1 MARDA
6 ADCVAAG
13 AAEVHLHSRGSDGTE
28 SLAPAAVDATVLAL
42 RRSCPGTLIGL
53 STGAWIEGNAYRTL
67 TCIGRWGEL
76 PDYASVNLAE
86 PDAPAVMERLSQRRI
101 GVEAGLASIAD
112 AERLA
117 GLASAFPPVSHS
129 DRNRRAG
136 SESGVD
142 RGRRYRKRVA
152 PCRATP
158 THAASRVRQHG
169 VAAGGP
175 GSRAPLLDPRWTR
188 GWQPI
193 AGWRRSIRQP
203 RSGFRCNR
211 SDDRSSIKSR
221 RAIDRRLKPGN
232 SGTGNMRVT
241 ELLVHRRSASSN

>member
-1 MARDA
+1 MIVQACLNGARPANFHPALPLTPEAMARDA

-117 GLASAFPPVSHS
+117 GLASAFRPFRILIEIDEQDPRAALTAADGIESVL
-129 DRNRRAG
+129 RRAG
-136 SESGVD
+136 LHRPMLLHGFDNTVWPLVARAAERRFSTRVELEDGNRLPDGAVASGNPALVS
-142 RGRRYRKRVA
+142 A
-152 PCRATP
+152 AIALMTARAS
-158 THAASRVRQHG
+158 SR
-169 VAAGGP
+169 GGP
-175 GSRAPLLDPRWTR
+175 LIGA
-188 GWQPI
+188 
-193 AGWRRSIRQP
+193 
-203 RSGFRCNR
+203 
-211 SDDRSSIKSR
+211 
-221 RAIDRRLKPGN
+221 
-232 SGTGNMRVT
+232 
-241 ELLVHRRSASSN
+241 

>member
-1 MARDA
+1 MIVQACLNGARPANFHPALPLTPEAMARDA

-117 GLASAFPPVSHS
+117 GLASAFRPFRILIEIDEQDPRAALTAADGIEGVL
-129 DRNRRAG
+129 RRAG
-136 SESGVD
+136 LHRPMLLHGFDNTVWPLVARAAERRFSTRVGLEDGNRLPDGAVASGNPALVS
-142 RGRRYRKRVA
+142 A
-152 PCRATP
+152 AIALMTTRAS
-158 THAASRVRQHG
+158 SR
-169 VAAGGP
+169 GGP
-175 GSRAPLLDPRWTR
+175 LIGA
-188 GWQPI
+188 
-193 AGWRRSIRQP
+193 
-203 RSGFRCNR
+203 
-211 SDDRSSIKSR
+211 
-221 RAIDRRLKPGN
+221 
-232 SGTGNMRVT
+232 
-241 ELLVHRRSASSN
+241 